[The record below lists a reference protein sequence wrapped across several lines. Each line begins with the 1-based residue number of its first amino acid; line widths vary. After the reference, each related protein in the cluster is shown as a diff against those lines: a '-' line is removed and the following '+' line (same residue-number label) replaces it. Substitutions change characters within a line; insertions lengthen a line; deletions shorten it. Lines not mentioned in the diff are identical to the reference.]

1 MSTRSAPPADQ
12 YAKLAAAER
21 KPRQTVDMT
30 RIWDQFEPI
39 GSVNGATRELVAA
52 FCERKRIT
60 VDALEKLGARYA
72 IHGGRACLAF
82 GGVSASGRVTA
93 IEYRPLDGSSHDTTA
108 VNKSVWLRPIVA
120 GDPLAL
126 NWLITEGE
134 TDAARLLELS
144 GGAAAVLALP
154 AGAETFKREWAAV
167 VPRGARVW
175 LCHDND

>member
-108 VNKSVWLRPIVA
+108 ENKSVWLRPIVA